1 METVYHA
8 KYYANEISKASAS
21 SSVDKLAMS
30 LFDACVDLN
39 PHQVEASL
47 FAFRSP
53 LSKGVILADE
63 VGLGKTI
70 EAGLILCQ
78 CWAERKRSLIIIC
91 PASLR
96 KQWSLELSEKFNIPS
111 VILEAKSYNQLIKE
125 GHSNPFNQNNV
136 IIVSYNF
143 ANSKKSDIRSH
154 KWDLSVV
161 DEAHKLRNVYKK
173 NNKTGHGIK
182 FALEDTKKILLTAT
196 PLQNSLMELY
206 GLSTLISDHIFGD
219 DKSFR
224 SQYVNNGVDFSDLRY
239 RLSAFCKRTLRKD
252 VLEYIKY
259 TQRIA
264 LTRPFEANDLEQEL
278 YIKLS
283 AFLQRE
289 DTFAIPKSQRTL
301 TTLVLRKLLA
311 SSSRAIIG
319 TLETIKARLEA
330 MKEDFSLENKK
341 LNLYLDE
348 DMQELI
354 DEDEEDDI
362 ENLEQDEE
370 LSEDDVADYNK
381 DKIKKNEAEIAELQT
396 FIDLAHRIKIDSKTQ
411 NLISAI
417 EIGFQEMKK
426 MGAKRKAIIFTES
439 RRTQDYLKE
448 FLDENG
454 FKGKVVLFNGTNS
467 SKEVSQIYK
476 NWIEQN
482 KDTGRASGSLTADK
496 RNALI
501 EHFRDDAEIL
511 IATESAAEGINLQFC
526 SLLVNYDLPWNPQRI
541 EQRIG
546 RCHRY
551 GQKHDVV
558 VINFLNTRNEAD
570 CRVHTLLKEKFN
582 LFDGIFGASD
592 EVLGSIESGVDF
604 EKRILGIY
612 QSCRTTEQ
620 IELAFNELQKEMDE
634 KIQTKM
640 KTAKKAILEHFDEDV
655 HTRLKIKLDEARNN
669 LNRLEWM
676 FWSTSKTILK
686 DCADFNDKDCS
697 FVVHKRP
704 INTILNGKYNLISK
718 NPDKENVQGNYLYRL
733 SHPLGEYVLDK
744 AKNQELSPG
753 EITFNITNH
762 PTKISI
768 IEDLKG
774 QSGYLVLNKLAINS
788 FEYSEHLLFNAY
800 TDDGK
805 QLDQEICEK
814 LFNVKASTSPLKQ
827 ISDLVVQKLNQD
839 AECHI
844 KAVIDKC
851 REENNGYFV
860 EESDRLDKWA
870 DDMIKSSEKELDD
883 TKKLM
888 RDLRK
893 QERQAKN
900 ASDKLELQK
909 EIREAENKQSR
920 LRREIFTVE
929 DEIREKRNKLIAEL
943 EQQMKEKTSIEPL
956 FMVRWKVI

>member
-1 METVYHA
+1 MVTKHQA
-8 KYYANEISKASAS
+8 KYYAHEISKTS
-21 SSVDKLAMS
+21 SSNNVNKLSMS
-30 LFDACVDLN
+30 LFNACVDLN

-53 LSKGVILADE
+53 LSKGVVLADE

-78 CWAERKRSLIIIC
+78 YWAERKRNLIIIC

-96 KQWSLELSEKFNIPS
+96 KQWSLELAEKFNIPNI
-111 VILEAKSYNQLIKE
+111 ILETKNYNHLIKE
-125 GHSNPFNQNNV
+125 GSSNPFNQDKV
-136 IIVSYNF
+136 VIVSYNF
-143 ANSKKSDIRSH
+143 ANSKKSDIRFR
-154 KWDLSVV
+154 KWDLAVI

-224 SQYVNNGVDFSDLRY
+224 SQYVSNGVDFADLRN

-259 TQRIA
+259 TERKA

-278 YIKLS
+278 YINLS
-283 AFLQRE
+283 SFLQRE

-330 MKEDFSLENKK
+330 MKEDFSIDQQK
-341 LNLYLDE
+341 LDLQLDE

-354 DEDEEDDI
+354 EEEEDEI
-362 ENLEQDEE
+362 EELELDEE
-370 LSEDDVADYNK
+370 LSESSVEEYNK
-381 DKIKKNEAEIAELQT
+381 DKVNKIKAEIAEIQT
-396 FIDLAHRIKIDSKTQ
+396 FIDLAHKIKIDSKTQ

-417 EIGFQEMKK
+417 EIGFQEMQK

-439 RRTQDYLKE
+439 RRTQDYLKD
-448 FLDENG
+448 FLIENG
-454 FKGKVVLFNGTNS
+454 FKDKIVLFNGTNS
-467 SKEVSQIYK
+467 SKEVNQIYK
-476 NWIEQN
+476 SWLEKN
-482 KDTGRASGSLTADK
+482 KDTGRVSGSLTADK

-501 EHFRDDAEIL
+501 EYFRDEAEIL

-526 SLLVNYDLPWNPQRI
+526 SLLINYDLPWNPQRI

-551 GQKHDVV
+551 GQQHDVV

-570 CRVHTLLKEKFN
+570 CHVHNLLKEKFK

-604 EKRILGIY
+604 EKRILSIY
-612 QSCRTTEQ
+612 QSCRTKEQ
-620 IELAFNELQKEMDE
+620 IEQAFIELQKEMDE

-640 KTAKKAILEHFDEDV
+640 RTAKKAILEHFDEDV
-655 HTRLKIKLDEARNN
+655 HTRLKIKLDEARDN
-669 LNRLEWM
+669 LDRLEWM
-676 FWSTSKTILK
+676 FWSITKTILK

-697 FVVHKRP
+697 FAVYQRP
-704 INTILNGKYNLISK
+704 INTILNGKYHLISK
-718 NPDKENVQGNYLYRL
+718 NPDKENILGNYLYRL
-733 SHPLGEYVLDK
+733 SHPLGEYVIDK
-744 AKNQELSPG
+744 AKMLETSSS
-753 EITFNITNH
+753 EIIFDMTNH
-762 PTKISI
+762 PRKISI
-768 IEDLKG
+768 IDKLKG
-774 QSGYLVLNKLAINS
+774 KSGYLVLNKVSISS
-788 FEYSEHLLFNAY
+788 FDYSEHLLFNGYA
-800 TDDGK
+800 DDGA

-814 LFNVKASTSPLKQ
+814 LFSVKAKTLPLKY
-827 ISDLVVQKLNQD
+827 IPESEIQKLKQD
-839 AECHI
+839 AECHFES
-844 KAVIDKC
+844 VINKC
-851 REENNGYFV
+851 REDNNGYFV
-860 EESDRLDKWA
+860 EESERLDKWA
-870 DDMIKSSEKELDD
+870 EDMIKSSEKELDD
-883 TKKLM
+883 TKKLL

-909 EIREAENKQSR
+909 QIRDTENKQSS
-920 LRREIFTVE
+920 LRREIFNVE
-929 DEIREKRNKLIAEL
+929 DEIKEKRNKLISEL
-943 EQQMKEKTSIEPL
+943 EQQMKEKTNKETL
-956 FMVRWKVI
+956 FMLRWKVI